1 MTTVTNKDGIEF
13 DIDAI
18 ATDLNNK
25 VDLDGTN
32 ATYPH
37 VVSRTP
43 NSQGGVV
50 EIWSDGYCVV
60 TGMSGGTSEGNYF
73 RIQLPV
79 TFTTTDFIW
88 NGQPRLSAFDTGDYY
103 IRQIISTVMKNQ
115 IFYYVYLNGSIT
127 SNNPTIYFKAE
138 GYIR

>member
-1 MTTVTNKDGIEF
+1 MTTVTNKNGIEF

-50 EIWSDGYCVV
+50 EIWSDGYCVQ
-60 TGMSGGTSEGNYF
+60 TGVVQGTLENNYF
-73 RIQLPV
+73 RVTLSQAYKDSDFYRQTMPVLPS
-79 TFTTTDFIW
+79 TYTGSYFTRLISSGETNSFVYFMFVNNTITTD
-88 NGQPRLSAFDTGDYY
+88 NPY
-103 IRQIISTVMKNQ
+103 IRYRT
-115 IFYYVYLNGSIT
+115 
-127 SNNPTIYFKAE
+127 E

>member
-1 MTTVTNKDGIEF
+1 MATTVTNKNGIEF

-43 NSQGGVV
+43 NSHGGIV
-50 EIWSDGYCVV
+50 EIWSDGYCVQ
-60 TGMSGGTSEGNYF
+60 TGIQSGTLENNYF
-73 RIQLPV
+73 KITLPQAYKDSN
-79 TFTTTDFIW
+79 FR
-88 NGQPRLSAFDTGDYY
+88 RLVEASLLVEDTG
-103 IRQIISTVMKNQ
+103 
-115 IFYYVYLNGSIT
+115 FYVAGLIHNIGIT
-127 SNNPTIYFKAE
+127 NSMVQ
-138 GYIR
+138 